1 MAAIFFSFVCSRN
14 NDISYY
20 VFNVQIFGKYQVHV
34 MDMSDAVIVNSS
46 RLKSIVWND
55 FDRVKKGDTFVA
67 ICRHCKKKLSGSSTS
82 GTSHLRNHLIR
93 CQRKSNHGIAQHISA
108 REKKKEGSLALV
120 TINQEQKKDEVLSL
134 VNLRYEQEQIK
145 NEPVIIGS
153 NSLDQRQS
161 QFGLARMIIL
171 HNYPLAMVEHV
182 GFKIF
187 VRNLQPLFEL
197 VTYNKVE
204 ADCMEIYAKEK
215 QKVYEILDKL
225 PGKISVTADVWT
237 ASDDAAYLSLT
248 AHYIDEDWQLKKRIL
263 NFVTIDPFHT
273 KDMHSEVIMTCLMDW
288 DIDRK
293 LFSMIFDSCTSE
305 NIVDR
310 IRDRLSQ
317 NRFLYCNG
325 QLFDVRCAVD
335 LLNHMGLDALEAL
348 CEVTQKIRESIHYV
362 KSSEATH
369 AMFNELAHEVQVESK
384 KCLCID
390 NPLKWNSTY
399 FMLEVALEYRKVF
412 CCLRD
417 REPVNMKFLLSDL
430 EWDRMSVITSFLK
443 LFVEVTN
450 VFTRSK
456 YPTANIFFPEI
467 CDIHLQL
474 IEWCKNSDEYISSLA
489 VKMRKKFEDYWDKC
503 SLGLAVA
510 AMLDP
515 RFKMKL
521 LEYYY
526 PQLYGDSASELIDDV
541 FECIKSLYNEHST
554 VSPLASSLDQG
565 LGWQVSSISGS
576 GKDSRDRL
584 MGFDKF
590 LHETS
595 QSEGSN
601 SDLDKYLEEPLFPRN
616 VDFNILNWW
625 KVHTPRYP
633 ILSMMARNILGIPI
647 SKVAAES
654 TFDTGGRVLD
664 HNWSSLPPT
673 TVQALMCSQDWLQSE
688 LES

>member
-1 MAAIFFSFVCSRN
+1 
-14 NDISYY
+14 
-20 VFNVQIFGKYQVHV
+20 

-93 CQRKSNHGIAQHISA
+93 CQRRSNHGVAQYFSA
-108 REKKKEGSLALV
+108 KDKKKEGSLALV
-120 TINQEQKKDEVLSL
+120 TIDQEQKNDEVLSI

-145 NEPVIIGS
+145 SEHVGIGS
-153 NSLDQRQS
+153 NSLDQRRS
-161 QFGLARMIIL
+161 QFDLARMIIL
-171 HNYPLAMVEHV
+171 HNYPLAMVEHD

-197 VTYNKVE
+197 VTRNKVE

-215 QKVYEILDKL
+215 QKVYEIFDKL
-225 PGKISVTADVWT
+225 PGKISVSADVWT
-237 ASDDAAYLSLT
+237 ASEDDAAYLSLA
-248 AHYIDEDWQLKKRIL
+248 AHYIDENWQLKKKNL
-263 NFVTIDPFHT
+263 NFVTIDPSYAE
-273 KDMHSEVIMTCLMDW
+273 DMHSEVIMNCLMDW

-293 LFSMIFDSCTSE
+293 LFSMIFDSFTSD
-305 NIVDR
+305 NIVER

-317 NRFLYCNG
+317 NRFLHCNG

-335 LLNHMGLDALEAL
+335 LLNRMAHDALETL
-348 CEVTQKIRESIHYV
+348 CEITQKIRESIRYV
-362 KSSEATH
+362 KSSEATQ
-369 AMFNELAHEVQVESK
+369 ATFNELADEVQVETK

-399 FMLEVALEYRKVF
+399 LMLEAASEYRKVF
-412 CCLRD
+412 SCLRD
-417 REPVNMKFLLSDL
+417 RDPVNMKFLLSDP
-430 EWDRMSVITSFLK
+430 EWDRLITVTSFLK

-474 IEWCKNSDEYISSLA
+474 IEWCKNPDEYISSLA
-489 VKMRKKFEDYWDKC
+489 LKMRKKFEEYWYKC
-503 SLGLAVA
+503 SSGLAVA

-526 PQLYGDSASELIDDV
+526 PQLYGDSATELIDDV
-541 FECIKSLYNEHST
+541 FECIKSLYNEHSM
-554 VSPLASSLDQG
+554 VSPLASSIDQG
-565 LGWQVSSISGS
+565 LDWQASGIPGS

-595 QSEGSN
+595 QAEGSS

-616 VDFNILNWW
+616 VDFNVLNWW

-654 TFDTGGRVLD
+654 RFDTGGRMLN

-673 TVQALMCSQDWLQSE
+673 TIQALMCSRDWIRSE

>member
-1 MAAIFFSFVCSRN
+1 MYIFAN
-14 NDISYY
+14 H
-20 VFNVQIFGKYQVHV
+20 QVHA

-93 CQRKSNHGIAQHISA
+93 CQRTSNNGVAQYFSA
-108 REKKKEGSLALV
+108 KEKKKEGSLALV
-120 TINQEQKKDEVLSL
+120 TIDQEQKKDEVLSI

-145 NEPVIIGS
+145 NEHVGIGT
-153 NSLDQRQS
+153 NSLDQRRS
-161 QFGLARMIIL
+161 QFDLARMIIL
-171 HNYPLAMVEHV
+171 HNYPLAMVEHA

-197 VTYNKVE
+197 VTCNKVE
-204 ADCMEIYAKEK
+204 ADCMEIYVKEK
-215 QKVYEILDKL
+215 QKVYEIFDKL
-225 PGKISVTADVWT
+225 PGKISVSADMWT
-237 ASDDAAYLSLT
+237 ASDDLVNCM
-248 AHYIDEDWQLKKRIL
+248 AH
-263 NFVTIDPFHT
+263 
-273 KDMHSEVIMTCLMDW
+273 
-288 DIDRK
+288 
-293 LFSMIFDSCTSE
+293 
-305 NIVDR
+305 
-310 IRDRLSQ
+310 
-317 NRFLYCNG
+317 
-325 QLFDVRCAVD
+325 
-335 LLNHMGLDALEAL
+335 DALEAL
-348 CEVTQKIRESIHYV
+348 CELTQKVRESIRYV
-362 KSSEATH
+362 KGSEATH
-369 AMFNELAHEVQVESK
+369 ATFSELADEVQVETK

-412 CCLRD
+412 SCLRD
-417 REPVNMKFLLSDL
+417 RDPVNMKFILSEL
-430 EWDRMSVITSFLK
+430 EWDRLSTITSFLK

-450 VFTRSK
+450 VFMRSK

-474 IEWCKNSDEYISSLA
+474 IEWCKNPDKYICSL
-489 VKMRKKFEDYWDKC
+489 VLKMRKKFEEYWDKC
-503 SLGLAVA
+503 NVGLAVA

-526 PQLYGDSASELIDDV
+526 PQIYGNSASVVIDEV
-541 FECIKSLYNEHST
+541 FECIKSLYNEHSI
-554 VSPLASSLDQG
+554 VSPLASSIDQG
-565 LGWQVSSISGS
+565 LDWEASGISSSA
-576 GKDSRDRL
+576 KDSRDRL

-595 QSEGSN
+595 QAEGSN
-601 SDLDKYLEEPLFPRN
+601 SDIDKYLEEPLFPRN
-616 VDFNILNWW
+616 ADFNVLNWW

-647 SKVAAES
+647 SKVASES
-654 TFDTGGRVLD
+654 RFDIGGRVLD
-664 HNWSSLPPT
+664 HNWSSLLPT
-673 TVQALMCSQDWLQSE
+673 TIQALMCAQDWIRSE

>member
-1 MAAIFFSFVCSRN
+1 
-14 NDISYY
+14 
-20 VFNVQIFGKYQVHV
+20 

-93 CQRKSNHGIAQHISA
+93 CQRRSNHGIAQYFSA
-108 REKKKEGSLALV
+108 KEKKKEGSLPLV
-120 TINQEQKKDEVLSL
+120 TIDQEQKKDEVLSI

-145 NEPVIIGS
+145 NEHVGIGS
-153 NSLDQRQS
+153 ISLDQRRS
-161 QFGLARMIIL
+161 QFDLARMIIL

-197 VTYNKVE
+197 VTCNKVE
-204 ADCMEIYAKEK
+204 ADSMEIYAKEK
-215 QKVYEILDKL
+215 QKVYEIFDKL
-225 PGKISVTADVWT
+225 PGKISVSADIWT
-237 ASDDAAYLSLT
+237 ASDGAAAYLCLA
-248 AHYIDEDWQLKKRIL
+248 AHYIDEDWQLKRKIL
-263 NFVTIDPFHT
+263 NFVTIDPT
-273 KDMHSEVIMTCLMDW
+273 YAEDMHSEVIMNCLMDW
-288 DIDRK
+288 DVDRK
-293 LFSMIFDSCTSE
+293 LFSMIFDSFTSE

-325 QLFDVRCAVD
+325 KLFDVRCAID
-335 LLNHMGLDALEAL
+335 LLNCMAHDALEAL
-348 CEVTQKIRESIHYV
+348 CEVTQKIRESIRYF

-369 AMFNELAHEVQVESK
+369 ATFNELADEVQVETK

-399 FMLEVALEYRKVF
+399 FMLEVALEYRKIF
-412 CCLRD
+412 SCLRD
-417 REPVNMKFLLSDL
+417 RDPVNMKFLPSDL
-430 EWDRMSVITSFLK
+430 EWDRLSTITSFLK

-456 YPTANIFFPEI
+456 YLTANTFFPEI
-467 CDIHLQL
+467 CDIHLQV
-474 IEWCKNSDEYISSLA
+474 IEWCKNPDECISSLA
-489 VKMRKKFEDYWDKC
+489 LKMKKKFEEYWDKC
-503 SLGLAVA
+503 NVGLAVA

-526 PQLYGDSASELIDDV
+526 PQLYGDSASV
-541 FECIKSLYNEHST
+541 FIYEVLECIKTLYNEHSI
-554 VSPLASSLDQG
+554 VSPLASSTDQG
-565 LGWQVSSISGS
+565 LDWQASSVPSS
-576 GKDSRDRL
+576 AKDSRDRL

-590 LHETS
+590 VHETC
-595 QSEGSN
+595 QAEGSN
-601 SDLDKYLEEPLFPRN
+601 SDVDKYLEEPLFPRN
-616 VDFNILNWW
+616 VDFNVLNWW
-625 KVHTPRYP
+625 KVQSPRQNT
-633 ILSMMARNILGIPI
+633 IQRL
-647 SKVAAES
+647 
-654 TFDTGGRVLD
+654 
-664 HNWSSLPPT
+664 
-673 TVQALMCSQDWLQSE
+673 
-688 LES
+688 

>member
-1 MAAIFFSFVCSRN
+1 
-14 NDISYY
+14 
-20 VFNVQIFGKYQVHV
+20 
-34 MDMSDAVIVNSS
+34 MSDAVIVNSS

-93 CQRKSNHGIAQHISA
+93 CQRRSNHGVAQYFSA
-108 REKKKEGSLALV
+108 KDKKKEGSLALV
-120 TINQEQKKDEVLSL
+120 TIDQEQKNDEVLSI

-145 NEPVIIGS
+145 SEHVGIGS
-153 NSLDQRQS
+153 NSLDQRRS
-161 QFGLARMIIL
+161 QFDLARMIIL

-197 VTYNKVE
+197 VTRNKVE

-215 QKVYEILDKL
+215 QKVYEIFDKL
-225 PGKISVTADVWT
+225 PGKISVSADVWT
-237 ASDDAAYLSLT
+237 ASEDDAAYLSLA
-248 AHYIDEDWQLKKRIL
+248 AHYIDENWQLKKKNL
-263 NFVTIDPFHT
+263 NFVTIDPSYT
-273 KDMHSEVIMTCLMDW
+273 EDMHSEVIMNCLMDW

-293 LFSMIFDSCTSE
+293 LFSMIFDSFTSD
-305 NIVDR
+305 NIVER

-317 NRFLYCNG
+317 NRFLHCNG

-335 LLNHMGLDALEAL
+335 LLNRMAHDALEAL
-348 CEVTQKIRESIHYV
+348 CEITQKIRESIRYV
-362 KSSEATH
+362 KSSEATQ
-369 AMFNELAHEVQVESK
+369 ATFNELADEAQVETK

-390 NPLKWNSTY
+390 NPLKWNLTY
-399 FMLEVALEYRKVF
+399 FMLEAALEYRKVF
-412 CCLRD
+412 SCLRD
-417 REPVNMKFLLSDL
+417 RDPVNMKFLLSDP
-430 EWDRMSVITSFLK
+430 EWDRLITVTSFLK

-474 IEWCKNSDEYISSLA
+474 IEWCKNPDEYISSLA
-489 VKMRKKFEDYWDKC
+489 LKMRKKFEEYWYKC
-503 SLGLAVA
+503 SSGLAVA

-526 PQLYGDSASELIDDV
+526 PQLYGDSATELIDDV
-541 FECIKSLYNEHST
+541 FECIKSLYNEHSI
-554 VSPLASSLDQG
+554 VSPLASSIDQG
-565 LGWQVSSISGS
+565 LDWQASGIPGS

-595 QSEGSN
+595 QAEGSS

-616 VDFNILNWW
+616 VDFNVLNWW
-625 KVHTPRYP
+625 KEFPYPKLQQNQDSTPEEGCL
-633 ILSMMARNILGIPI
+633 II
-647 SKVAAES
+647 
-654 TFDTGGRVLD
+654 TGAHYLQLQFKRSCVRKIGYGVNSRASFRGRR
-664 HNWSSLPPT
+664 
-673 TVQALMCSQDWLQSE
+673 
-688 LES
+688 

>member
-1 MAAIFFSFVCSRN
+1 
-14 NDISYY
+14 
-20 VFNVQIFGKYQVHV
+20 

-93 CQRKSNHGIAQHISA
+93 CQRRSNHGVAQYFSA
-108 REKKKEGSLALV
+108 KDKKKEGSLALV
-120 TINQEQKKDEVLSL
+120 TIDQEQKNDEVLSI

-145 NEPVIIGS
+145 SEHVGIGS
-153 NSLDQRQS
+153 NSLDQRRS
-161 QFGLARMIIL
+161 QFDLARMIIL

-197 VTYNKVE
+197 VTRNKVE

-215 QKVYEILDKL
+215 QKVYEIFDKL
-225 PGKISVTADVWT
+225 PGKISVSADMWT
-237 ASDDAAYLSLT
+237 ASEDDAAYLSLA
-248 AHYIDEDWQLKKRIL
+248 AHYIDENWQLKKKNL
-263 NFVTIDPFHT
+263 NFVTIDPSYT
-273 KDMHSEVIMTCLMDW
+273 EDMHSEVIMNCLMDW

-293 LFSMIFDSCTSE
+293 LFSMIFDSFTSD
-305 NIVDR
+305 NIVER

-317 NRFLYCNG
+317 NRFLHCNG

-335 LLNHMGLDALEAL
+335 LLNRMAHDALEAL
-348 CEVTQKIRESIHYV
+348 CEITQKIRESIRYV
-362 KSSEATH
+362 KSSEATQ
-369 AMFNELAHEVQVESK
+369 ATFNELADEVQVETK

-399 FMLEVALEYRKVF
+399 FMLEAALEYRKVF
-412 CCLRD
+412 SCLRD
-417 REPVNMKFLLSDL
+417 RDPVNRKFLLSDP
-430 EWDRMSVITSFLK
+430 EWDRLITVTSFLK

-474 IEWCKNSDEYISSLA
+474 IEWCKNPDEYISSLA
-489 VKMRKKFEDYWDKC
+489 LKMRKKFEEYWYKC
-503 SLGLAVA
+503 SSGLAVA

-526 PQLYGDSASELIDDV
+526 PQLYGDSATELIDDV
-541 FECIKSLYNEHST
+541 FECIKSLYNEHSI
-554 VSPLASSLDQG
+554 VSPLASSIDQG
-565 LGWQVSSISGS
+565 LDWQASGIPGS

-595 QSEGSN
+595 QAEGSS

-616 VDFNILNWW
+616 VDFNVLNWW

-654 TFDTGGRVLD
+654 RFDTGGRMLN

-673 TVQALMCSQDWLQSE
+673 TIQALMCSQDWIRSE

>member
-1 MAAIFFSFVCSRN
+1 
-14 NDISYY
+14 
-20 VFNVQIFGKYQVHV
+20 

-93 CQRKSNHGIAQHISA
+93 CQRRSSHGVAQYFSA

-120 TINQEQKKDEVLSL
+120 TIDQEQKKDEVLSIM
-134 VNLRYEQEQIK
+134 NLRYEQEQIK
-145 NEPVIIGS
+145 NEHVGIGS
-153 NSLDQRQS
+153 NSLDQRRS
-161 QFGLARMIIL
+161 QFDLARMIIL
-171 HNYPLAMVEHV
+171 HNYPLAMVEHA

-197 VTYNKVE
+197 VTCNKVE

-215 QKVYEILDKL
+215 QKVHEIFDKL
-225 PGKISVTADVWT
+225 PGKISVSADMWT
-237 ASDDAAYLSLT
+237 ASDGSAAYLSLA
-248 AHYIDEDWQLKKRIL
+248 AHYIDEDWQLKKKIL
-263 NFVTIDPFHT
+263 NFVTIDPSYAE
-273 KDMHSEVIMTCLMDW
+273 DMHSEVIMNCLMDW

-293 LFSMIFDSCTSE
+293 LFSMIFDSFTGE

-325 QLFDVRCAVD
+325 QLFDVRCAID
-335 LLNHMGLDALEAL
+335 LLSRMAHDALEAL
-348 CEVTQKIRESIHYV
+348 CEVTQKIRESICYV

-369 AMFNELAHEVQVESK
+369 ATFNELADEVQVETK
-384 KCLCID
+384 KCLSID

-412 CCLRD
+412 SCLRD
-417 REPVNMKFLLSDL
+417 RDPVNMKFLLSDL
-430 EWDRMSVITSFLK
+430 EWDRLSTITSFLK

-450 VFTRSK
+450 VFSRSK

-474 IEWCKNSDEYISSLA
+474 IEWCKDPDESISSLA
-489 VKMRKKFEDYWDKC
+489 LKMRKKFEEYWDKC
-503 SLGLAVA
+503 NVGLAVA

-526 PQLYGDSASELIDDV
+526 PQLYGDSASVYIDEV
-541 FECIKSLYNEHST
+541 FECIKSLYNEHSI
-554 VSPLASSLDQG
+554 VSPLASSIDQG
-565 LGWQVSSISGS
+565 LDWQANGIPSSSE
-576 GKDSRDRL
+576 DSRDRL

-590 LHETS
+590 VHETS
-595 QSEGSN
+595 QAEGSN

-616 VDFNILNWW
+616 NDFNVLNWW

-647 SKVAAES
+647 SKVASES
-654 TFDTGGRVLD
+654 RFDTQRRVLD
-664 HNWSSLPPT
+664 HNWSLLPPIT
-673 TVQALMCSQDWLQSE
+673 IQALMCAQDWIQSE

>member
-1 MAAIFFSFVCSRN
+1 MHIIAN
-14 NDISYY
+14 H
-20 VFNVQIFGKYQVHV
+20 QVHA

-93 CQRKSNHGIAQHISA
+93 CQRRSNNGVAQYFSA
-108 REKKKEGSLALV
+108 KEKKKEGSLALV
-120 TINQEQKKDEVLSL
+120 TIDQEQKKDEVLSI

-145 NEPVIIGS
+145 NEHVGMGT
-153 NSLDQRQS
+153 NSLDQRRS
-161 QFGLARMIIL
+161 QFDLARMIIL
-171 HNYPLAMVEHV
+171 HNYPLAMVEHA

-197 VTYNKVE
+197 VTCNKVE
-204 ADCMEIYAKEK
+204 ADCMEIYVKEK
-215 QKVYEILDKL
+215 QKVYEIFDKL
-225 PGKISVTADVWT
+225 PGKISVSADMWT
-237 ASDDAAYLSLT
+237 ASDGAAAYLSLA
-248 AHYIDEDWQLKKRIL
+248 AHYIDEDWH
-263 NFVTIDPFHT
+263 F
-273 KDMHSEVIMTCLMDW
+273 
-288 DIDRK
+288 
-293 LFSMIFDSCTSE
+293 TSD

-335 LLNHMGLDALEAL
+335 LLNCMAHDALEAL
-348 CEVTQKIRESIHYV
+348 CELTQKIRESIRYV
-362 KSSEATH
+362 KGSEATH
-369 AMFNELAHEVQVESK
+369 ATFSELADEVQVETK

-390 NPLKWNSTY
+390 NPLRWNSTY
-399 FMLEVALEYRKVF
+399 FMLEVALEYRKAF
-412 CCLRD
+412 SCLRD
-417 REPVNMKFLLSDL
+417 RDPVNMKFILSEL
-430 EWDRMSVITSFLK
+430 EWDRLSTITNFLK

-474 IEWCKNSDEYISSLA
+474 IEWCKNPDKYICSLA
-489 VKMRKKFEDYWDKC
+489 LKMRKKFEEYWDKC
-503 SLGLAVA
+503 NVGLAVA

-526 PQLYGDSASELIDDV
+526 PQIYGDSASVVIDEV
-541 FECIKSLYNEHST
+541 FECIKSLYNEHSI
-554 VSPLASSLDQG
+554 VSPLASSIDQG
-565 LGWQVSSISGS
+565 LDWEASGIPSSA
-576 GKDSRDRL
+576 KDSRDRL

-595 QSEGSN
+595 QAEGSN
-601 SDLDKYLEEPLFPRN
+601 SDIDKYLEEPLFPRN
-616 VDFNILNWW
+616 ADFNLYSVL
-625 KVHTPRYP
+625 KALLYLRPSVSTGVH
-633 ILSMMARNILGIPI
+633 
-647 SKVAAES
+647 
-654 TFDTGGRVLD
+654 
-664 HNWSSLPPT
+664 
-673 TVQALMCSQDWLQSE
+673 
-688 LES
+688 

>member
-1 MAAIFFSFVCSRN
+1 
-14 NDISYY
+14 
-20 VFNVQIFGKYQVHV
+20 

-93 CQRKSNHGIAQHISA
+93 CQRRSNHGVDQYFSA
-108 REKKKEGSLALV
+108 KEKKREGSLALV
-120 TINQEQKKDEVLSL
+120 TIDQEEKKDEVLSI

-145 NEPVIIGS
+145 NEHVGIGT
-153 NSLDQRQS
+153 NSLDQRRS
-161 QFGLARMIIL
+161 QFDLSRMIIL
-171 HNYPLAMVEHV
+171 HNYPLAMVEHA

-197 VTYNKVE
+197 VTCNKVE

-215 QKVYEILDKL
+215 QKVYEIFDKL
-225 PGKISVTADVWT
+225 PGKISVSADMWT
-237 ASDDAAYLSLT
+237 ASAGAAAYLCLT
-248 AHYIDEDWQLKKRIL
+248 AHYIDWDWQLKRKIL
-263 NFVTIDPFHT
+263 NFVVVDPSYT
-273 KDMHSEVIMTCLMDW
+273 EDMHSEFIMNCLMDW

-293 LFSMIFDSCTSE
+293 LFSMIFDSFTSE

-325 QLFDVRCAVD
+325 QLFDFRCAID
-335 LLNHMGLDALEAL
+335 ILNRMAHDALEAL
-348 CEVTQKIRESIHYV
+348 CEVAPKIRESIRYI
-362 KSSEATH
+362 KSSEATQ
-369 AMFNELAHEVQVESK
+369 ATFNGLADEVQVETK

-390 NPLKWNSTY
+390 NPLKWNTTY
-399 FMLEVALEYRKVF
+399 FMFETALEYRKVF
-412 CCLRD
+412 SCLRD
-417 REPVNMKFLLSDL
+417 RDPVNMKFLLSDL
-430 EWDRMSVITSFLK
+430 EWDRLGTITIFLK

-474 IEWCKNSDEYISSLA
+474 IEWCKNTDKCISSLA
-489 VKMRKKFEDYWDKC
+489 LKMRKKFEEFWDKC
-503 SLGLAVA
+503 NVGLAVA
-510 AMLDP
+510 AILDP

-526 PQLYGDSASELIDDV
+526 PQLYGDGASVFIDEV
-541 FECIKSLYNEHST
+541 FECIKSLHHEHSI
-554 VSPLASSLDQG
+554 VSPLASSIDQG
-565 LGWQVSSISGS
+565 LDWQASGIPSSAR
-576 GKDSRDRL
+576 DSRDML
-584 MGFDKF
+584 LGFDKF

-595 QSEGSN
+595 QAEGSN

-616 VDFNILNWW
+616 IDFNVLNWW
-625 KVHTPRYP
+625 MVHAPRYP
-633 ILSMMARNILGIPI
+633 ILSMMARNILAIPI
-647 SKVAAES
+647 SKVASES
-654 TFDTGGRVLD
+654 IFDTGGRVLG

-673 TVQALMCSQDWLQSE
+673 TIQALMCAQDWIRSE